1 MESHR
6 SCDRPGCSAAATATL
21 TFHYDART
29 AWLDGLADPTEPGS
43 YELCARHADGLRV
56 PLGWAREDRR
66 NTIRSVYQPP
76 IAS

>member
-6 SCDRPGCSAAATATL
+6 SCDRPGCGAEAAAAL

-29 AWLDGLADPTEPGS
+29 AWLDDLGDRPEPS
-43 YELCARHADGLRV
+43 IYELCARHADGLRV

-66 NTIRSVYQPP
+66 HTIRSVYQPP